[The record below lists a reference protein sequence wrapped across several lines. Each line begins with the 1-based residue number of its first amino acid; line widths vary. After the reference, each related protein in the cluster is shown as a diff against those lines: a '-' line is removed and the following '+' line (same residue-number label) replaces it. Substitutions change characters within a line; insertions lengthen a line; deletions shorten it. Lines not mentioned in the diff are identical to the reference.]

1 MRRLKDSVAASI
13 AWRYGTHALMVG
25 VALWNER
32 RPAPTLPDAILDR
45 VPRVEW
51 LLQYNY
57 WLWVLAWVPL
67 TVLLLVRDRPR
78 FVRFMWVGG
87 WLSLIRAASIP
98 LTGLGPVGG
107 VDPNAG
113 ADPESLRRAWWAIVN
128 PLTALFTNAP
138 HVALTKDLFFSG
150 HVASTFLL
158 WLYCR
163 RVRGLGLP
171 ALLAHVATTVVVVL
185 AHLHY
190 SIDVVAAWAIT
201 FSVHTLSEQR
211 ASAES
216 PRAERPAPVSPE
228 QIGV

>member
-13 AWRYGTHALMVG
+13 AWRYATHALMVG

-45 VPRVEW
+45 VPKVEW
-51 LLQYNY
+51 LLHYNY
-57 WLWVLAWVPL
+57 WLWVLAWIPL
-67 TVLLLVRDRPR
+67 AILLLVQARPR

-87 WLSLIRAASIP
+87 CLSLIRAASIP

-107 VDPNAG
+107 VDSNAG
-113 ADPESLRRAWWAIVN
+113 ADPGALWRSWWTIVN
-128 PLTALFTNAP
+128 PFTALFTNAP
-138 HVALTKDLFFSG
+138 QVALTKDLFFSG

-163 RVRGLGLP
+163 RVRGLGGP
-171 ALLAHVATTVVVVL
+171 ALLAHVATTVVVIL

-201 FSVHTLSEQR
+201 FSVYTLCEPGAR
-211 ASAES
+211 AES
-216 PRAERPAPVSPE
+216 LPEEPAAPRRFP
-228 QIGV
+228 